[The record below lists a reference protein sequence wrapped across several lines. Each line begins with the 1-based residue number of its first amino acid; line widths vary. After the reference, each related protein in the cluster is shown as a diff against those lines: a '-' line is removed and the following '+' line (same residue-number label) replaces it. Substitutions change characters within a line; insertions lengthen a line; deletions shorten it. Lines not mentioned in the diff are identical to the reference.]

1 MLGSI
6 SQYSA
11 ANELSLKGYSSRKQE
26 GFKNNPIIKQF
37 LAKDSQPLQ
46 TQVKTP
52 IIIYQGGA
60 DTIVYPQATNA
71 LVEKARALNTKIDY
85 RTDPTWRHVTIHAA
99 NVQNGNLLND
109 IKGLLAD

>member
-26 GFKNNPIIKQF
+26 GFKNNPIVKQF
-37 LAKDSQPLQ
+37 LAKDSQLLQ

-60 DTIVYPQATNA
+60 DTNRQ
-71 LVEKARALNTKIDY
+71 LLEK
-85 RTDPTWRHVTIHAA
+85 
-99 NVQNGNLLND
+99 
-109 IKGLLAD
+109 